1 MQDEANITAAHL
13 PDVSQVSLDRLD
25 ASESS
30 RLDEALLRLLSPEA
44 DDHEI
49 IAGFSSTT

>member
-1 MQDEANITAAHL
+1 MHDEANITAAHL
-13 PDVSQVSLDRLD
+13 PDVNGVSLDTLD

-30 RLDEALLRLLSPEA
+30 RLDDVLLMLLSPEA

-49 IAGFSSTT
+49 IAGFQSST